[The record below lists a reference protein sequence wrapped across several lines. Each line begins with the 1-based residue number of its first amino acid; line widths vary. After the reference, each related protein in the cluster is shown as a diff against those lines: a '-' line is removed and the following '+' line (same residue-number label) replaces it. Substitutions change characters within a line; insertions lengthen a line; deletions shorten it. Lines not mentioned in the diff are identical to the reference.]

1 MAQGGIKMRQQIKI
15 TIDGKS
21 KVKDIKLRGVMPKP
35 KQVIQNKKD
44 KERKRSN
51 KQWLKQID

>member
-1 MAQGGIKMRQQIKI
+1 MRQQIKI